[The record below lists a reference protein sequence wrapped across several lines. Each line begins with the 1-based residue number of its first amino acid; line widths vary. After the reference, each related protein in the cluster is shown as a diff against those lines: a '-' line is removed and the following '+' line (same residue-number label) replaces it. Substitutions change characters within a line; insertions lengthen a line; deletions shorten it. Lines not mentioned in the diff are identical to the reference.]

1 MSEETEIPLDI
12 KNDIELAFNL
22 YKNENNK
29 INKLKL
35 RTLLFSFIMYKY
47 SASDIN
53 EYIESRTLKDKE
65 LYTFDDVCDLV
76 KEKLLESKARDSDE
90 LFNYIVNNKNENSK
104 MTKNQLAEAFKSNQ
118 IEVDEKEL
126 DKMIEYMKRGE
137 NDENQKEQEGEGLEN
152 PENEEK
158 EEGGED
164 EKKKSNS
171 RQDITREQFKNF
183 YVEQK

>member
-53 EYIESRTLKDKE
+53 EYIESRTLKEKE

-76 KEKLLESKARDSDE
+76 KEKLLDSKARDSDE

-104 MTKNQLAEAFKSNQ
+104 MTKHQLSEAFKSNQ

-126 DKMIEYMKRGE
+126 DKMIEYMKRGQ
-137 NDENQKEQEGEGLEN
+137 NDENRKEQEEEN
-152 PENEEK
+152 VENEEREK
-158 EEGGED
+158 EEGGKKK
-164 EKKKSNS
+164 KKKSNS
-171 RQDITREQFKNF
+171 KDVTREQFKNF

>member
-1 MSEETEIPLDI
+1 MSEDTEIPLDI

-76 KEKLLESKARDSDE
+76 KEKLLDSKARDSDE

-126 DKMIEYMKRGE
+126 DKMIEYMKRGQ
-137 NDENQKEQEGEGLEN
+137 NDENRKEQEEEN
-152 PENEEK
+152 VENEEREK
-158 EEGGED
+158 EEGGEE
-164 EKKKSNS
+164 EKKKNNS
-171 RQDITREQFKNF
+171 KDVTREQFKNF

>member
-1 MSEETEIPLDI
+1 MSEDIEIPLDI

-76 KEKLLESKARDSDE
+76 KEKLLDSKARDSDE

-104 MTKNQLAEAFKSNQ
+104 MTKHQLSEAFKSNQ

-126 DKMIEYMKRGE
+126 DKMIEYMKRGQNEE
-137 NDENQKEQEGEGLEN
+137 NKMEGEGLEN
-152 PENEEK
+152 VENEEN
-158 EEGGED
+158 EEGGE
-164 EKKKSNS
+164 EAKKKNNAK
-171 RQDITREQFKNF
+171 DVTREQFKNF

>member
-1 MSEETEIPLDI
+1 MSEDTEIPLDI

-53 EYIESRTLKDKE
+53 EYIESRTLKEKE

-76 KEKLLESKARDSDE
+76 KEKLLDSKARDSDE

-126 DKMIEYMKRGE
+126 DKMIEYMKRGQ
-137 NDENQKEQEGEGLEN
+137 NDENRKEQEEEN
-152 PENEEK
+152 VENEEMEK

-171 RQDITREQFKNF
+171 KDVTREQFKNF

>member
-1 MSEETEIPLDI
+1 MSEDTEIPLDI

-53 EYIESRTLKDKE
+53 EYIESRTLKEKE

-76 KEKLLESKARDSDE
+76 KEKLLDSKARDSDE

-126 DKMIEYMKRGE
+126 DKMIEYMKRGQ
-137 NDENQKEQEGEGLEN
+137 NDENRKEQEEEN
-152 PENEEK
+152 VENEEREK
-158 EEGGED
+158 EEGGEH

-171 RQDITREQFKNF
+171 KDVTREQFKNF